1 MGEEQGEW
9 EAGGGGGHALG
20 GGEGEAVRMAE
31 EHGMEMLK
39 LGQDIERLKAVK
51 EMRVLSLL
59 ALLVQ
64 KYTF

>member
-1 MGEEQGEW
+1 
-9 EAGGGGGHALG
+9 
-20 GGEGEAVRMAE
+20 MAE

-51 EMRVLSLL
+51 EMQVLSLL

-64 KYTF
+64 KYAF